1 MSKTKNTDFIQRFY
15 FKGQPFRGAIVNLQ
29 NSFIESLNN
38 HNYPISVNNLLGQGL
53 AATLLMGI
61 HLKQNTK
68 ISIQARGND
77 LLKLLISEACLF
89 LDYDNTSTHTVR
101 AVARLNEKSKH
112 SDFDNKK
119 SLSELMVNGQLAIT
133 IEPENKKHYQG
144 IVSIDFDSLAE
155 CLMCYFNQSEQLR
168 TFIHLTNTETR
179 VAGFLIQQMPNE
191 ETFEE
196 NPDVWETLQILAK
209 TISNEELID
218 LQSKELL
225 HRLFHEFDLQ
235 LNSSDKVEFSCSCS
249 QERTVETLKQIDPKE
264 ILSILDED
272 KEVIMDCDFCSSR
285 YRFTKSQLINFGI
298 PI

>member
-68 ISIQARGND
+68 ISIQERGND

-101 AVARLNEKSKH
+101 AVARLNEKFKH

-119 SLSELMVNGQLAIT
+119 SLSELMVNGQ
-133 IEPENKKHYQG
+133 HQG
-144 IVSIDFDSLAE
+144 ML
-155 CLMCYFNQSEQLR
+155 
-168 TFIHLTNTETR
+168 
-179 VAGFLIQQMPNE
+179 
-191 ETFEE
+191 
-196 NPDVWETLQILAK
+196 
-209 TISNEELID
+209 
-218 LQSKELL
+218 
-225 HRLFHEFDLQ
+225 EFQ
-235 LNSSDKVEFSCSCS
+235 
-249 QERTVETLKQIDPKE
+249 
-264 ILSILDED
+264 
-272 KEVIMDCDFCSSR
+272 
-285 YRFTKSQLINFGI
+285 
-298 PI
+298 

>member
-1 MSKTKNTDFIQRFY
+1 MSTTKNTDFIQRFY

-38 HNYPISVNNLLGQGL
+38 HNYPISINSLLGQGL

-61 HLKQNTK
+61 HLKQDTK
-68 ISIQARGND
+68 ISLQARGNE
-77 LLKLLISEACLF
+77 LLKLLISEANIF
-89 LDYDNTSTHTVR
+89 LNYDNTSTHTIR
-101 AVARLNEKSKH
+101 AVARLNEKSEH
-112 SDFDNKK
+112 SGFDNKK
-119 SLSELMVNGQLAIT
+119 SLRELMLNGQLAIT
-133 IEPENKKHYQG
+133 IEPKNKKRYQG
-144 IVSIDFDSLAE
+144 IVSIEFDSLAD
-155 CLMCYFNQSEQLR
+155 CLMSYFNQSEQLE
-168 TFIHLTNTETR
+168 TYIHLTNTETR

-191 ETFEE
+191 ETFE
-196 NPDVWETLQILAK
+196 NNHDVWETLQILAR

-235 LNSSDKVEFSCSCS
+235 LNSADKVKFSCGCS
-249 QERTVETLKQIDPKE
+249 QKRTVDTLKQIDPKE

-272 KEVIMDCDFCSSR
+272 KEIIMDCDFCSSR